1 MAWGILETRSRR
13 HVPGTVRLSES
24 NNEDETQ
31 FPGIKQTIHRGKTII
46 LVPQPSDDP
55 NDPLNW
61 PLWVRDLITLLFGYC
76 TLLIVGG

>member
-1 MAWGILETRSRR
+1 MMAWGILESRTPH
-13 HVPGTVRLSES
+13 HVPGTVLLQES
-24 NNEDETQ
+24 SDDETH
-31 FPGIKQTIHRGKTII
+31 FTNLKTITYRGKTII

-61 PLWVRDLITLLFGYC
+61 PLWMRDLITLLYGYC